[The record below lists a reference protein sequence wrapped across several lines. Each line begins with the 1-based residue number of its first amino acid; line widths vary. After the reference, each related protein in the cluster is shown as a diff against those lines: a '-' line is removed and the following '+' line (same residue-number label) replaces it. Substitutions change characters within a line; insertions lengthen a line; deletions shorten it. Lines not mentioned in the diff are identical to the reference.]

1 MHHRHATV
9 LTANDEKE
17 TFFMEID
24 LCQFIDQVRLTWVI
38 FVLTKMGA
46 LVIKKDEAIE
56 DLKRQLRAEKAKTW
70 WNKLLRG

>member
-1 MHHRHATV
+1 
-9 LTANDEKE
+9 
-17 TFFMEID
+17 
-24 LCQFIDQVRLTWVI
+24 
-38 FVLTKMGA
+38 MGA

>member
-1 MHHRHATV
+1 
-9 LTANDEKE
+9 
-17 TFFMEID
+17 MEID